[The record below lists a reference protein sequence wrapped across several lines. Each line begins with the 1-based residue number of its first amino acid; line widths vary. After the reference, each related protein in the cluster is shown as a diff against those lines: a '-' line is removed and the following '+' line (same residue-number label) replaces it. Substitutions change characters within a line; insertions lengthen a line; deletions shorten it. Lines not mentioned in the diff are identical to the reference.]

1 MLKAL
6 AILRTLALVFFVGY
20 TARAM
25 PWFFGLPNGSAQAY
39 DTCRNALALMT
50 RAAWFAVAWI
60 AFETLVGWLLATRKA
75 KPRLDVPK
83 GGEPPFAPPTHG

>member
-6 AILRTLALVFFVGY
+6 AVLRTLALIFLVGY

-25 PWFFGLPNGSAQAY
+25 PWFFGLPTGSAQAY
-39 DTCRNALALMT
+39 DTCRNSLSLMT

-60 AFETLVGWLLATRKA
+60 AFETAVGWLVATRRRKDA
-75 KPRLDVPK
+75 AVAA
-83 GGEPPFAPPTHG
+83 APSAQ